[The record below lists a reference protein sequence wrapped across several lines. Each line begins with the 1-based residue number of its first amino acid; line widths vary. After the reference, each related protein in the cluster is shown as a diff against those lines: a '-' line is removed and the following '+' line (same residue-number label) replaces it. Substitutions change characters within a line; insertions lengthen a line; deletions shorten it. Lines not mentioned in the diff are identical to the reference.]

1 MTDDIEVDEK
11 DIAYSAE
18 YDAYYNQKTNE
29 WIDDKCC
36 DPACEYCTVRPARP
50 LVDQ

>member
-1 MTDDIEVDEK
+1 MIMDQDPVNLK
-11 DIAYSAE
+11 YSEE

-29 WIDDKCC
+29 WIDPRCC
-36 DPACEYCTVRPARP
+36 DRSCEYCANRPERP